1 MRNVRVTVSGR
12 GPLAERVPPGC
23 VLDLADGATVT
34 DALAELGL
42 PASACVT
49 VVNGEVARP
58 QTALS
63 DGDRVQL
70 YHQRAGG

>member
-1 MRNVRVTVSGR
+1 
-12 GPLAERVPPGC
+12 
-23 VLDLADGATVT
+23 VLDLANDATVA

-42 PASACVT
+42 PTSACVT

-58 QTALS
+58 QTALA

-70 YHQRAGG
+70 YHQQAGG

>member
-1 MRNVRVTVSGR
+1 MSTVRVSVSGR
-12 GPLAERVPPGC
+12 GPLTERVPPGC
-23 VLDLADGATVT
+23 VLDLANDATVA

-42 PASACVT
+42 PTSACVA

-58 QTALS
+58 KTVLA